1 MARSPTALHARA
13 VTSTLSR
20 FVLALVLVG
29 CASEPPAPAPTAT
42 ITEEP
47 APMPSRNKQDA
58 LPPVFLDGPP
68 IAPEDELLRWIAARE
83 AQEPRAT
90 FRLPFTWAAG
100 EVNRATLGVGPGGKA
115 YRLSDSALGI
125 PLEERLRQLRRQDPG
140 AEGGPVSAWLS
151 VRLGALLPEPE
162 PAPDAPPLL
171 SVLAVHERIPDG
183 TTGLRAQAVRRTDD
197 LVIKG
202 MGKLHCARGSKR
214 CERCKAAEAEPA
226 TPALLD
232 LRPDDPQAARP
243 TVEVVRAGETTHRV
257 YDVVRR
263 FASADEARAFGAKHG
278 VDVQLGR

>member
-1 MARSPTALHARA
+1 
-13 VTSTLSR
+13 
-20 FVLALVLVG
+20 
-29 CASEPPAPAPTAT
+29 
-42 ITEEP
+42 
-47 APMPSRNKQDA
+47 MPSRNKQDA

-68 IAPEDELLRWIAARE
+68 VAPEEGLLRWIAARE

-100 EVNRATLGVGPGGKA
+100 EVNRATLGAGPGGKA

-125 PLEERLRQLRRQDPG
+125 ALEERLRMLRGEAGG
-140 AEGGPVSAWLS
+140 AVSAWLS
-151 VRLGALLPEPE
+151 VRLGALLPEPA

-183 TTGLRAQAVRRTDD
+183 ATGLRAQAVRRPED
-197 LVIKG
+197 LVVKG
-202 MGKLHCARGSKR
+202 MGKLHCARGGAR
-214 CERCKAAEAEPA
+214 CPKCEAAEAEPA

-232 LRPDDPQAARP
+232 LRPDHPEAARP

-278 VDVQLGR
+278 VLVQLE